1 MSPALRAGSAAAQ
14 TLTRLP
20 SSAPLRVR
28 TPPPAFAR
36 GGPDNKKAS
45 IAGSSKF
52 KLAEEEG
59 FEPS

>member
-1 MSPALRAGSAAAQ
+1 MSLALPRLACCAANAHAFAQLHTPTGSS
-14 TLTRLP
+14 P
-20 SSAPLRVR
+20 SSC
-28 TPPPAFAR
+28 FCR